1 MTVYELLHAIGE
13 ADERFL
19 EESERYSERVRIVKK
34 FAVTAA
40 SIFLLMSLILIPVKN
55 GTFGCASAE
64 APDTHEHM
72 FYASIS
78 HFVKDVGKTSLLAN
92 LSYAE
97 NEITDFKMEC
107 IYYPFGHYLEQYY
120 CSFSLVDQENANI
133 RISFSDFDREKPE
146 GETIVICGEDFI
158 ILSSDETQTK
168 LYYDTPSGAYTIT
181 VNAEDHMAIALQVA
195 EDLLTKE

>member
-146 GETIVICGEDFI
+146 GETIGICGEDFI
-158 ILSSDETQTK
+158 ILSSYETQTK

-181 VNAEDHMAIALQVA
+181 VNAEDHMTIALQVA

>member
-13 ADERFL
+13 ANERFL

-158 ILSSDETQTK
+158 VLSSDETQTK

-181 VNAEDHMAIALQVA
+181 VNAEDHMTIALQVA